1 MADTQTAPDMDGS
14 ITSAQEALLGLL
26 DSEEKPET
34 EEATAE
40 EEEISEASEEESDEL
55 EEDLIVDDESEETED
70 TQEDP
75 QNLLYAVKVDGE
87 EREITLDELLA
98 GYSRQSSYTKKSQ
111 ELSEQRK
118 AFEEYQ
124 NNLNSELAQIQ
135 AERQHYVESLQR
147 VIEGSAQALNSYQSI
162 NWEQLKADDPIEY
175 VTKREE
181 FRQQQEKVQAMQ
193 AQQAQAMQQAQVDA
207 QRQHREAIQREHA
220 KMVEALPEW
229 GEPDKQR
236 EIADK
241 IRSYA
246 MSQGFEKEELDQLV
260 DSRSLIV
267 LRKAMQWEELQ
278 SADVKSKKL
287 KNKPRVIRSG
297 KGADKKQATK
307 KVRNAQ
313 MSRLQ
318 KSGHVKDAAS
328 LFEDFVEM

>member
-287 KNKPRVIRSG
+287 KNKPRVIRS
-297 KGADKKQATK
+297 
-307 KVRNAQ
+307 
-313 MSRLQ
+313 
-318 KSGHVKDAAS
+318 
-328 LFEDFVEM
+328 

>member
-229 GEPDKQR
+229 GDPDKQR